1 MVSSSK
7 HSTLSRPSDDV
18 TTCPMYDYRP
28 IPGTRRDIKQELSL
42 KDVIILNRN
51 LMYLMEVKLL
61 LASINSRLRVFTFL
75 CVIDKR

>member
-1 MVSSSK
+1 
-7 HSTLSRPSDDV
+7 
-18 TTCPMYDYRP
+18 MYDYRP